1 MGDTGLIIETKKK
14 SEVVTARPHDGLLVA
29 RVHAEPLQSC
39 LTLGDYGLYPAT
51 TRCDRATSF
60 NRLLSAPA
68 SRAPVVKSPPASA
81 GGLRR
86 GLHPW
91 VGVMPGGGHANPLH
105 LPGESHRQRSLA
117 GYSPRGHKES
127 DVTEAL
133 SVHAYPFTEHL
144 LSLKL

>member
-1 MGDTGLIIETKKK
+1 MDCILPQQGLIG
-14 SEVVTARPHDGLLVA
+14 SPHLTALV
-29 RVHAEPLQSC
+29 
-39 LTLGDYGLYPAT
+39 
-51 TRCDRATSF
+51 
-60 NRLLSAPA
+60 SAPA